1 MDSSAT
7 SLLWDF
13 LSFRVLMTPAILVV
27 VYYFGAI
34 TGPLAIFWFM
44 RKIGQATTEASA
56 FPRRGRL
63 RGSFTGEHKGWLIA
77 AGIVMLVLL
86 EIFWRMI
93 FEFFIAYFQIH
104 NALMGM
110 GS

>member
-1 MDSSAT
+1 MDASTS

-13 LSFRVLMTPAILVV
+13 LSFRVLMTPAILLV

-34 TGPLAIFWFM
+34 TGPLVIFWFI
-44 RKIGQATTEASA
+44 RKTRQLASEVSAT
-56 FPRRGRL
+56 PKRGRL
-63 RGSFTGEHKGWLIA
+63 RESIIAENRGLIVT
-77 AGIVMLVLL
+77 AGILMLVIL
-86 EIFWRMI
+86 EIFWRML

-110 GS
+110 G

>member
-1 MDSSAT
+1 MDTSAT
-7 SLLWDF
+7 SLFWDF
-13 LSFRVLMTPAILVV
+13 VSFRVLMTPAILLV

-34 TGPLAIFWFM
+34 TGPLFIIWFM
-44 RKIGQATTEASA
+44 RKIGRATNETSA

-63 RGSFTGEHKGWLIA
+63 RESIVGENKGMLIT
-77 AGIVMLVLL
+77 AGIIMFVLL

-110 GS
+110 G